1 MNKMEEEM
9 LASERLISI
18 YKEASED
25 AEKQLKEITL
35 DFEERGRLLAQMKI
49 GKVIILKVES
59 IAFSSRFSFF
69 S

>member
-1 MNKMEEEM
+1 M